1 MFFNKLLALV
11 LLPALLL
18 TACSYLPVNMRLVPS
33 MDVQKAHI
41 KNNELIGQVLTPEAF
56 VQAWGTPTYEHG
68 EQAQFLP
75 ADNGNWVPS
84 FRIPLG
90 QAPAGWDAT
99 IRTGDGYF
107 MIYVERGEL
116 LGFLDRR
123 LVSREK
129 LGAEPLHAIGK
140 VWKQE
145 DIYKTGLEKSL
156 TVPK

>member
-1 MFFNKLLALV
+1 
-11 LLPALLL
+11 
-18 TACSYLPVNMRLVPS
+18 

-41 KNNELIGQVLTPEAF
+41 KNNELIGQVLGPEAF
-56 VQAWGTPTYEHG
+56 VQVWGPPTYAHG
-68 EQAQFLP
+68 EHAQFLP

-84 FRIPLG
+84 FRIPMG

-107 MIYVERGEL
+107 MIYLERGEL
-116 LGFLDRR
+116 LGFLEGR

-129 LGAEPLHAIGK
+129 LGAEHLHTIGK